1 MNSPS
6 PHWRIGLA
14 LFVAI
19 AMVRMSLVMYAAT
32 PLPFYD
38 EWPGVID
45 RIARPMFAHALH
57 PVAMLLA
64 THNEH
69 VLAPTRLLEW
79 GLLCANDLQ
88 FDNTLVCA
96 LSQLLR
102 AALASALI
110 VLALPAFARWPRLF
124 VIAAAAFAAI
134 PYDWE
139 NIAMGF
145 ANSYFLLGG
154 FSVFTIV
161 SAALVWR
168 TAPGTIA
175 LLAFALLADVSMGSG
190 FFAAAIGLCI
200 VLARWHGGDLGTHA
214 VLAFA
219 TTLAACVVCGVVLTW
234 HAAGHASIGALQ
246 VVQIMLA
253 MLAWIPTA
261 MLGYS
266 CLRSDA
272 RNRCELALFG
282 VSLWGLAEILAII
295 VMRPEFRLWLPI
307 SRHMEI
313 LGMAAFAN
321 IGCLMR
327 AAHSTPALRRL
338 ARWTLPAF
346 ACAIA
351 LGTPFAGYWFDW
363 RANNLAAQAQRI
375 GHYIR
380 QGDAATWTNAP
391 VAELPFPSPEYLR
404 AELDADD
411 VRYIL
416 GDRYGTR
423 PQPAPLTAFWRG
435 FGVDLR
441 AWRFAI
447 WPAMALLAWLLLPLA
462 WRRMRYATIPE

>member
-1 MNSPS
+1 VNSPS
-6 PHWRIGLA
+6 LHWRIGLA
-14 LFVAI
+14 LFAAI
-19 AMVRMSLVMYAAT
+19 AMVRVSLAMYVAT

-57 PVAMLLA
+57 PVAMLFA

-96 LSQLLR
+96 LSQVLR
-102 AALASALI
+102 AALAAALI
-110 VLALPAFARWPRLF
+110 GMALPAFARMPRLF
-124 VIAAAAFAAI
+124 VAGAAAFAAI

-139 NIAMGF
+139 NIGMGF
-145 ANSYFLLGG
+145 ANSYFLLAG

-161 SAALVWR
+161 SAARVR
-168 TAPGTIA
+168 RIVPGTIA

-200 VLARWHGGDLGTHA
+200 VLARWHGGDLGTHT

-219 TTLAACVVCGVVLTW
+219 TTLAACTVCGVVLTW
-234 HAAGHASIGALQ
+234 HATGHASIGAWQGL
-246 VVQIMLA
+246 QIMLA
-253 MLAWIPTA
+253 VLAWIPTA
-261 MLGYS
+261 VLGYL
-266 CLRSDA
+266 CLRSHTLD
-272 RNRCELALFG
+272 RCELALFG

-295 VMRPEFRLWLPI
+295 AMRPEFRLWFPI
-307 SRHMEI
+307 SRYMEI
-313 LGMAAFAN
+313 VGIAAFAN

-327 AAHSTPALRRL
+327 AARSMPALRRL

-351 LGTPFAGYWFDW
+351 LGTPFAGYWLDW

-391 VAELPFPSPEYLR
+391 IVELPFPSPEYLR
-404 AELDADD
+404 TELDADD

-416 GDRYGTR
+416 GDVYGTR

-435 FGVDLR
+435 FSADLR
-441 AWRFAI
+441 AWRCAI
-447 WPAMALLAWLLLPLA
+447 CPAMALLAWLLLPPA
-462 WRRMRYATIPE
+462 WRRMQYATIPE

>member
-1 MNSPS
+1 VKSPS

-19 AMVRMSLVMYAAT
+19 ATVRVSLAMYVAT

-45 RIARPMFAHALH
+45 RIARPMLAHALH

-88 FDNTLVCA
+88 FDNTLVCV
-96 LSQLLR
+96 LNQLLR
-102 AALASALI
+102 AALAATLI
-110 VLALPAFARWPRLF
+110 VLALPALVRRPRLF
-124 VIAAAAFAAI
+124 VMAAAAFAAV

-139 NIAMGF
+139 NIGMGF
-145 ANSYFLLGG
+145 ANSYFLLAG
-154 FSVFTIV
+154 FSVSTIV
-161 SAALVWR
+161 AAARVRFIVPGAIALV
-168 TAPGTIA
+168 
-175 LLAFALLADVSMGSG
+175 AFALLADVSMGSG
-190 FFAAAIGLCI
+190 FIAAAIGLF
-200 VLARWHGGDLGTHA
+200 VVAVRWQRGDLRTIA
-214 VLAFA
+214 AFVF
-219 TTLAACVVCGVVLTW
+219 AAALGACAAIGMALTW
-234 HAAGHASIGALQ
+234 RATGGISIGALQ
-246 VVQIMLA
+246 ALQIMLA
-253 MLAWIPTA
+253 VLAWIPTA
-261 MLGYS
+261 VLGHH
-266 CLRSDA
+266 CLRSHAVD
-272 RNRCELALFG
+272 RCELALLG

-295 VMRPEFRLWLPI
+295 AMRPEFRLWFPI
-307 SRHMEI
+307 SRYMEI
-313 LGMAAFAN
+313 LGIAAFAN

-327 AAHSTPALRRL
+327 AEHSTPALRRL

-351 LGTPFAGYWFDW
+351 LGTPFAGYWLDW

-375 GHYIR
+375 GRYVR
-380 QGDAATWTNAP
+380 QGDAATWTSAP

-416 GDRYGTR
+416 GDVYGTR
-423 PQPAPLTAFWRG
+423 PQPAPLTGFWRG
-435 FGVDLR
+435 FGTDLR

-447 WPAMALLAWLLLPLA
+447 WPAMALLAWLLLPSA

>member
-1 MNSPS
+1 M
-6 PHWRIGLA
+6 A

-19 AMVRMSLVMYAAT
+19 ATVRLSLAMYVAT

-38 EWPGVID
+38 EWPEVID
-45 RIARPMFAHALH
+45 RIARPMLAHALH
-57 PVAMLLA
+57 PDAMLLA

-102 AALASALI
+102 AALAAALI
-110 VLALPAFARWPRLF
+110 VLALPAFARRPRLF

-139 NIAMGF
+139 NIGMGF
-145 ANSYFLLGG
+145 ANSYFLLAG

-161 SAALVWR
+161 SAARVR
-168 TAPGTIA
+168 RIVPGMIA

-200 VLARWHGGDLGTHA
+200 VLARWHRGDLGTHA

-219 TTLAACVVCGVVLTW
+219 TTLAACAVCGVVLTW
-234 HAAGHASIGALQ
+234 HATGHASIGALQ
-246 VVQIMLA
+246 ALQVMLA
-253 MLAWIPTA
+253 VFVWIPTA
-261 MLGYS
+261 VLGYC
-266 CLRSDA
+266 CLRSHTVD
-272 RNRCELALFG
+272 RCDLALLG
-282 VSLWGLAEILAII
+282 VSLWGFAEILAII
-295 VMRPEFRLWLPI
+295 AMRPEIRLWFPI
-307 SRHMEI
+307 SRYMEI
-313 LGMAAFAN
+313 LGIAAFAN

-327 AAHSTPALRRL
+327 AAQSMPALRRL
-338 ARWTLPAF
+338 ARWLLPAF
-346 ACAIA
+346 ACAIV
-351 LGTPFAGYWFDW
+351 LGTPFAAYWFDW
-363 RANNLAAQAQRI
+363 RANNLAAQAQRVVR
-375 GHYIR
+375 YVKR
-380 QGDAATWTNAP
+380 GDAAAWTAAP
-391 VAELPFPSPEYLR
+391 VTELPFPSPDYLR

-416 GDRYGTR
+416 GDVYGTR
-423 PQPAPLTAFWRG
+423 PQPALLTAFWRG
-435 FGVDLR
+435 FGADLR

-447 WPAMALLAWLLLPLA
+447 WPAAALLAWLLLPPA
-462 WRRMRYATIPE
+462 WRRMRYATIPQ

>member
-1 MNSPS
+1 
-6 PHWRIGLA
+6 
-14 LFVAI
+14 
-19 AMVRMSLVMYAAT
+19 MVRVSLAMYVAT

-45 RIARPMFAHALH
+45 RIARPMLAHVLH

-102 AALASALI
+102 AALAAALI
-110 VLALPAFARWPRLF
+110 VLALPAFARQPRLF
-124 VIAAAAFAAI
+124 VITAAAFAAI

-139 NIAMGF
+139 NIGMGF
-145 ANSYFLLGG
+145 ANSYFLFAG

-161 SAALVWR
+161 SAARARRIV
-168 TAPGTIA
+168 PGTIT

-200 VLARWHGGDLGTHA
+200 VLARWHCGDLGTRA

-219 TTLAACVVCGVVLTW
+219 TTLAACTACGVVLTW
-234 HAAGHASIGALQ
+234 HATGHASIGALQ
-246 VVQIMLA
+246 ALQMALMGFI
-253 MLAWIPTA
+253 WIPTA
-261 MLGYS
+261 VLGYC
-266 CLRSDA
+266 CLRSHTVD
-272 RNRCELALFG
+272 RCDLALLG
-282 VSLWGLAEILAII
+282 VSLWGFAEILAII
-295 VMRPEFRLWLPI
+295 VMRPEFRLWFPI
-307 SRHMEI
+307 SRYMEI
-313 LGMAAFAN
+313 LGIAAFAN

-327 AAHSTPALRRL
+327 AAYSTPALRRP
-338 ARWTLPAF
+338 ARWILPAF

-351 LGTPFAGYWFDW
+351 LGTPFAAYWFDW
-363 RANNLAAQAQRI
+363 RANNLAAQAQRVAR
-375 GHYIR
+375 YVKS
-380 QGDAATWTNAP
+380 GDAMVWTASP
-391 VAELPFPSPEYLR
+391 AAELPFPSPDYLR
-404 AELDADD
+404 AQLDAPD

-416 GDRYGTR
+416 GDIYGTR
-423 PQPAPLTAFWRG
+423 PQPAPLTALWRG
-435 FGVDLR
+435 FGADLR

-447 WPAMALLAWLLLPLA
+447 WPAAALLAWLLLPPA